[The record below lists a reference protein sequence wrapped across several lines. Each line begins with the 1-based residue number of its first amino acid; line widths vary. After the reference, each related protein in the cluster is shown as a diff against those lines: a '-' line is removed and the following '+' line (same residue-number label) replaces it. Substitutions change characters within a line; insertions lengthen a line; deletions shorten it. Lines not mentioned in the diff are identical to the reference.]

1 MTINKFQGRTREE
14 AVDKA
19 KKEMGEAVVIMNVKE
34 IKPKGL
40 FRALKSTTYEVM
52 AALEEKEQTVN
63 PLPALHA
70 PLKMHDSINFAA
82 NEKIE
87 IPAPEP
93 AAIHPE
99 SSHDL
104 EEKIESLSNLLE
116 KKLKPEKEEEP
127 KEEEKPEKE
136 TDAPKDMKHQQ
147 SETFRCIRMIY
158 ETLLDNEVNER
169 YVNQILD
176 DVEKNLRGSA
186 SMDIILS
193 NVYQKMVLKFGQP
206 QKIELVPGQPKIV
219 FFIGPTGVGKT
230 TTIAKVASRFKVD
243 YGKKVAFLTADT
255 YRIAAAEQ
263 LRTYANILDT
273 PLTVI
278 YSSEEMNAAIERVKD
293 YDLIL
298 VDTAGFSYKNEDQR
312 KDMRNLIESL
322 DDKYEKDVYLV
333 LSATTK
339 YRDLMEIVDKY
350 HEISDYK
357 IIFTKL
363 DETSSY
369 GSLLNIRMYSGA
381 DVSYVTTGQ
390 NVPDDIEIFQSQ
402 KIVKQL
408 LGGR

>member
-1 MTINKFQGRTREE
+1 M
-14 AVDKA
+14 
-19 KKEMGEAVVIMNVKE
+19 KKQYTFLVLGLCA
-34 IKPKGL
+34 GL
-40 FRALKSTTYEVM
+40 FTTACSDDDY
-52 AALEEKEQTVN
+52 TN
-63 PLPALHA
+63 DFTRPAGG
-70 PLKMHDSINFAA
+70 
-82 NEKIE
+82 
-87 IPAPEP
+87 
-93 AAIHPE
+93 
-99 SSHDL
+99 
-104 EEKIESLSNLLE
+104 
-116 KKLKPEKEEEP
+116 
-127 KEEEKPEKE
+127 
-136 TDAPKDMKHQQ
+136 
-147 SETFRCIRMIY
+147 
-158 ETLLDNEVNER
+158 
-169 YVNQILD
+169 NQIFFNCQSQLD
-176 DVEKNLRGSA
+176 EN
-186 SMDIILS
+186 
-193 NVYQKMVLKFGQP
+193 N
-206 QKIELVPGQPKIV
+206 
-219 FFIGPTGVGKT
+219 
-230 TTIAKVASRFKVD
+230 KV
-243 YGKKVAFLTADT
+243 
-255 YRIAAAEQ
+255 IWAAEQ

-293 YDLIL
+293 YDLVL

>member
-1 MTINKFQGRTREE
+1 M
-14 AVDKA
+14 
-19 KKEMGEAVVIMNVKE
+19 
-34 IKPKGL
+34 
-40 FRALKSTTYEVM
+40 
-52 AALEEKEQTVN
+52 
-63 PLPALHA
+63 
-70 PLKMHDSINFAA
+70 
-82 NEKIE
+82 
-87 IPAPEP
+87 
-93 AAIHPE
+93 
-99 SSHDL
+99 
-104 EEKIESLSNLLE
+104 
-116 KKLKPEKEEEP
+116 
-127 KEEEKPEKE
+127 
-136 TDAPKDMKHQQ
+136 
-147 SETFRCIRMIY
+147 
-158 ETLLDNEVNER
+158 
-169 YVNQILD
+169 
-176 DVEKNLRGSA
+176 
-186 SMDIILS
+186 
-193 NVYQKMVLKFGQP
+193 
-206 QKIELVPGQPKIV
+206 
-219 FFIGPTGVGKT
+219 
-230 TTIAKVASRFKVD
+230 D
-243 YGKKVAFLTADT
+243 YGKKVALLTADT

-293 YDLIL
+293 YDLVL

-333 LSATTK
+333 LSSNYK
-339 YRDLMEIVDKY
+339 IPRFVEIVDKY